1 MNDHFTLMIVPDAH
15 SEVRRVQV
23 EKRKVYVASLLALGV
38 VSVVLA
44 VAVHY
49 SFLLH
54 EAFTADELRV
64 ENERLKTEVSALAD
78 RVAAVDAHLADV
90 RRFDEKLR
98 SMTDLRDDGREL
110 AMGPL
115 RQGETPLSATAHSD
129 HPFAVPAEREDPVT
143 RSLTRTLLDSRLDGL
158 ELEAMRQASSLGEM
172 VDLFNRRDGLL
183 PSTPTTWPAKG
194 WITSTF
200 GPREDPFTGERI
212 MHLGIDL
219 AAPEGAQVRAP
230 AAGTVTF
237 VGERAAY
244 GNMIAIDH
252 GRGIATHYA
261 HLSRVLVK
269 VGDVVERGQHIGG
282 VGNTGRS
289 TGPHLHYEVRVNGV
303 PVNPRRYVLE

>member
-23 EKRKVYVASLLALGV
+23 EKRKVYAASLAVLGLL
-38 VSVVLA
+38 SVVLA

-78 RVAAVDAHLADV
+78 RVEAVDAHLADV

-115 RQGETPLSATAHSD
+115 RQGETPLSPAAHSD
-129 HPFAVPAEREDPVT
+129 HPFAVPAATADPVT
-143 RSLTRTLLDSRLDGL
+143 RTITRTLLDSRLDGL
-158 ELEAMRQASSLGEM
+158 EREAARQASSLGEM
-172 VDLFNRRDGLL
+172 VDRFNRRDGLL

-230 AAGTVTF
+230 AAGTITF

-252 GRGIATHYA
+252 GRGISTHYA

-269 VGDVVERGQHIGG
+269 VGDVVERGEHVGG

-303 PVNPRRYVLE
+303 PVNPRRYVLD